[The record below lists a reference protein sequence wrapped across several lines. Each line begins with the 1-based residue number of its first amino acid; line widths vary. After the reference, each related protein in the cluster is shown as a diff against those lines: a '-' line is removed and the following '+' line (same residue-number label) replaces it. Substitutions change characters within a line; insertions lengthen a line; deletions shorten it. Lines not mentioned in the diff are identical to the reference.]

1 MKLILDTI
9 VNNCLFWL
17 NISEVDHLLLP
28 KKSSLPNVF
37 PLELKK
43 KKRQVESETVVNY
56 IDPENQ
62 CICDLLMAAVVTQ
75 EHRAGF
81 HWVVESLIQT
91 GRTTFCFCC

>member
-1 MKLILDTI
+1 MFILAEH
-9 VNNCLFWL
+9 FWGRSFVITKEIQFAKC
-17 NISEVDHLLLP
+17 ISLRI
-28 KKSSLPNVF
+28 
-37 PLELKK
+37 KK